1 MQYIAFLLH
10 STKINSYGETKFAGL
25 CLTTLGSFSNLGNN
39 AWIQLKFISLFG
51 YQQAV
56 GGGLVLAVL
65 IGILSTP
72 FINWIKRGLPE
83 IHKAKHHEHE
93 N

>member
-51 YQQAV
+51 
-56 GGGLVLAVL
+56 GLVLAVL